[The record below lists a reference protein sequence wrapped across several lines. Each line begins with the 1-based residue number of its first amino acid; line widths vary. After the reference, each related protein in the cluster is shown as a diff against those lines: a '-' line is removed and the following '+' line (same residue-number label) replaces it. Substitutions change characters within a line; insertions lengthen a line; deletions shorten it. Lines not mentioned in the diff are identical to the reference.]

1 MGASEAG
8 WRGFGSLRAQD
19 GTGTCDAS
27 DGYKSCSYRPV
38 LYTGVPLEANKP
50 LRVLIAENHR
60 DLSDVMSQL
69 IDTEPDMQCVGQ
81 VSNATE
87 VLSAARD
94 ASADVLILD
103 LMLQG
108 GSGLPLVE
116 QLTSALPALRVII
129 FSGLANSEEVAR
141 EVQRRGAA
149 AFITKGCDFQVLLD
163 ALRPNPTPRMAGK
176 STEPR
181 KNPRRLSA
189 ARIAVRPS

>member
-1 MGASEAG
+1 LARCARVARS
-8 WRGFGSLRAQD
+8 RRHRLLRCPQVGGND
-19 GTGTCDAS
+19 
-27 DGYKSCSYRPV
+27 SCSDRPV
-38 LYTGVPLEANKP
+38 LHTGVPLEANKP

-141 EVQRRGAA
+141 EVKRRGAA
-149 AFITKGCDFQVLLD
+149 AYVTKGCDFQVLLD
-163 ALRPNPTPRMAGK
+163 ALRPSAAPRMAG
-176 STEPR
+176 
-181 KNPRRLSA
+181 
-189 ARIAVRPS
+189 